1 MIRPWHATL
10 WISGENIKLSV
21 LIRADFFVTK
31 HYVMQWIVM
40 RLLQLEPS
48 TVEKDFLLN
57 LCCYWVWL
65 SGFRGCLLLSCDTQ
79 LNHS

>member
-21 LIRADFFVTK
+21 LTRTDFFVTK
-31 HYVMQWIVM
+31 HYFMQWIVM

-48 TVEKDFLLN
+48 TVEKDFCLIF
-57 LCCYWVWL
+57 VVI
-65 SGFRGCLLLSCDTQ
+65 GFGSVGFVGVYY
-79 LNHS
+79 

>member
-48 TVEKDFLLN
+48 T
-57 LCCYWVWL
+57 
-65 SGFRGCLLLSCDTQ
+65 GFFAYFVLLLGLAQWVSWVSITK
-79 LNHS
+79 L